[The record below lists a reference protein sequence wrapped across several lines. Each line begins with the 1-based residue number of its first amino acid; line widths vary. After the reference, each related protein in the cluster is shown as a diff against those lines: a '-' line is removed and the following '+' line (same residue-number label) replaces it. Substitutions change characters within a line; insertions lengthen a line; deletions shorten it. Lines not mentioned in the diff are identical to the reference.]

1 MSLVR
6 FVMSYSILHLLNRV
20 FMKQIKR
27 KLIDI
32 LNRELLIDK
41 SLINEQAYLNSNL
54 QINNRQL
61 DLLLYYCE
69 KDMNIMIPDEQIS
82 IDQNI
87 QEFISSIYL
96 IKKSNNKM
104 LKAS

>member
-1 MSLVR
+1 
-6 FVMSYSILHLLNRV
+6 
-20 FMKQIKR
+20 MKQIKR
-27 KLIDI
+27 KLINI

-41 SLINEQAYLNSNL
+41 SLINEHAYLNSNL

-87 QEFISSIYL
+87 QEFISSIYS
-96 IKKSNNKM
+96 IKKSNSKM

>member
-1 MSLVR
+1 
-6 FVMSYSILHLLNRV
+6 
-20 FMKQIKR
+20 MKQIKR
-27 KLIDI
+27 KLINI

-87 QEFISSIYL
+87 QEFISSIYS

>member
-1 MSLVR
+1 
-6 FVMSYSILHLLNRV
+6 
-20 FMKQIKR
+20 MKQIKR